1 MPAWGDRL
9 KHAWNAFLGRDG
21 PKRSVYGESS
31 YTRPDKIKLRYDSDR
46 TIINAIYT
54 RISVDC
60 AQIEIRHVRKDQ
72 NGRYTDTIDSS
83 LNECLT
89 TSANKDQSA
98 RAFRQDMYMTLLD
111 EGCVAIVPVDTSV
124 DPRSSNSYEI
134 ESMRIG
140 IVRGW
145 LPDSVIVDLY
155 NDRTGRHEELEL
167 PKKMVCIVENPFYSI
182 FNEPNS
188 ILQRLKRKLVLL
200 DAVDEQSGSGKLDMI
215 IQLPYTIRSEAR
227 RAEAD
232 KRRKDV
238 EMQLQGSKYGVAYI
252 DATEHITQLNR
263 PIENT
268 LMTQVQYLM
277 DTLHSQ
283 LGLTPKVFDGTA
295 DEKEMLNYTNRTLEP
310 IVDAVVSEIKR
321 KWLTKTARTQGQ
333 SIMFFKDTFKLVPAE
348 KLAELVDK
356 FTRNAV
362 MSSNEWRSI
371 LGLPPS
377 DDPDADALRNK
388 NLNQTDQEIEK
399 QDEYP
404 IEPQNEGQ
412 R

>member
-1 MPAWGDRL
+1 MPVWGDRL

-72 NGRYTDTIDSS
+72 NGRYTDTIESS

-89 TSANKDQSA
+89 ISANKDQSA

-124 DPRSSNSYEI
+124 DPRSYNSYEI

-188 ILQRLKRKLVLL
+188 ILQRLKRKLILL

-238 EMQLQGSKYGVAYI
+238 EMQLQGSKYGIAYI

-310 IVDAVVSEIKR
+310 IVDAIVSEIKR

-404 IEPQNEGQ
+404 IEPQNEDQ

>member
-1 MPAWGDRL
+1 MPVWGDRL

-31 YTRPDKIKLRYDSDR
+31 YARPDKIKLRYDSDR

-72 NGRYTDTIDSS
+72 NGRYTDTIESS

-89 TSANKDQSA
+89 ISANKDQSA

-140 IVRGW
+140 IVKGW

-188 ILQRLKRKLVLL
+188 ILQRLKRKLILL

-215 IQLPYTIRSEAR
+215 IQLPFTIKSEAR
-227 RAEAD
+227 RAEAE

-295 DEKEMLNYTNRTLEP
+295 DEKEMLNYMNRTLEP

-333 SIMFFKDTFKLVPAE
+333 SIMFFKDAFKLVPAE

-404 IEPQNEGQ
+404 VEPQNEDQ